1 MDYIYGQLNIP
12 HKNKQYEGK
21 GTDFFD
27 TKICD
32 TFSDN
37 KTIAVYFLLNKL
49 IDTLEAT
56 PLKCSNRKYKE
67 KWVRPC
73 SQTLL
78 VGSRVLYFRGEYPT
92 YDYTFEQLPLR
103 CSYYHNCSPT
113 LLVGSIVDGVV
124 TVTNAVATLRGGV
137 ISIQ

>member
-37 KTIAVYFLLNKL
+37 KTISVYFLLNKL

-56 PLKCSNRKYKE
+56 PLRCTNRQYE
-67 KWVRPC
+67 GEYVRPC
-73 SQTLL
+73 SSTLL
-78 VGSRVLYFRGEYPT
+78 VGSRVLDFRGEYPT
-92 YDYTFEQLPLR
+92 YEYE
-103 CSYYHNCSPT
+103 
-113 LLVGSIVDGVV
+113 VEDGVV
-124 TVTNAVATLRGGV
+124 TITNAPNTLRGGV
-137 ISIQ
+137 VIIQ